1 MYFKFA
7 VLFGVVLLFVDTEG
21 FVKRDV
27 NATAIDSLKKNMDEF
42 RSCVDKSL
50 ANIVGEVNED
60 HLKPLFSVIGDQ
72 LNRFSKAF
80 DELTKPKPSPE
91 ED

>member
-1 MYFKFA
+1 MFYKFA
-7 VLFGVVLLFVDTEG
+7 ILFCVFLLFVDTEA

-27 NATAIDSLKKNMDEF
+27 NATAIDALKRNMDEF

-50 ANIVGEVNED
+50 ANVVGQVNEE
-60 HLKPLFSVIGDQ
+60 HLRPLFSVIGDQ
-72 LNRFSKAF
+72 LNRFSRAF
-80 DELTKPKPSPE
+80 DELTKPKPSPD